1 MVRILFIDDD
11 IHTHRI
17 LKMVMP
23 PDFYI
28 ITATRGKRG
37 LELLQKETPDVVLL
51 DIDLPDINGLEVLK
65 YIAKAPFSPPVVML
79 TGFSERKLIVQA
91 MKSGACDYITKP
103 YDAGELKHSIQK
115 AISVR
120 ETVPNYVTE
129 PDVLFSDFLGMSP
142 EIRRIKKLITM
153 YAKND
158 KTVLLTGESGTGK
171 DITAGM
177 IHGLSGRSS
186 SPLIAINCAAIPPQ
200 LFETE
205 LFGSEQ
211 GAYTDAV
218 TRAGSFELANRGT
231 LFLDEIGETALE
243 SQAKLL
249 RVIEHQE
256 IKRVGSNR
264 CIPVDVRL
272 IAATN
277 QNLEKAIKENRF
289 RQDLYYRLNILTIN
303 LPPLRERKED
313 IPIIAAHFLK
323 KAKEDEHARCRS
335 QPSSHFG
342 DERTGKPARL
352 QNESIKKLLA
362 HSWPGNIREL
372 KNVIDRALV
381 FSDGGD
387 IHPAHIQF

>member
-11 IHTHRI
+11 VHTHRI

-23 PDFYI
+23 PDFFI
-28 ITATRGKRG
+28 ITATRGRRG

-65 YIAKAPFSPPVVML
+65 YITEAPFSPPVVML
-79 TGFSERKLIVQA
+79 TGFSERKLIVRA

-103 YDAGELKHSIQK
+103 YDAGELKHSIRK
-115 AISVR
+115 AISIK
-120 ETVPNYVTE
+120 ETLPNYVTE
-129 PDVLFSDFLGMSP
+129 TDLRFPDFLGMSP
-142 EIRRIKKLITM
+142 AICRIKKLITM
-153 YAKND
+153 YAKSE

-177 IHGLSGRSS
+177 IHSLSKRSRN
-186 SPLIAINCAAIPPQ
+186 PFIAINCAAIPLQ

-205 LFGSEQ
+205 LFGSER

-231 LFLDEIGETALE
+231 LFLDEIGETAIE

-249 RVIEHQE
+249 RVIEQQE
-256 IKRVGSNR
+256 IKRVGSTR
-264 CIPVDVRL
+264 RIPVDVRL

-277 QNLEKAIKENRF
+277 QNLEKAIDEDRF
-289 RQDLYYRLNILTIN
+289 RQDLYYRLNILAIE

-313 IPIIAAHFLK
+313 IPIIAAYFLK
-323 KAKEDEHARCRS
+323 KAEEEHRPCTRS
-335 QPSSHFG
+335 TSECGP
-342 DERTGKPARL
+342 TKKPARL
-352 QNESIKKLLA
+352 SADSIQKLSS
-362 HSWPGNIREL
+362 HTWPGNIREL
-372 KNVIDRALV
+372 KNVIDRAVV
-381 FSDGGD
+381 FSEGGD
-387 IHPAHIQF
+387 IHPRHIQF